1 MTYEEKLEQFK
12 LKPTHELFRNKTEID
27 LLPLEFTY
35 GPLNSTGSRLSICRF
50 EFKVRFADF
59 DWFEPYGNFGKLQ
72 ILQMI
77 EICSND
83 LQVISLFELLS
94 ATKQEIDV

>member
-12 LKPTHELFRNKTEID
+12 LKSTHELFRNKTEFD
-27 LLPLEFTY
+27 LLPIEFTY
-35 GPLNSTGSRLSICRF
+35 GSLNSPSSQIVSVHKF
-50 EFKVRFADF
+50 ELKVRFADF
-59 DWFEPYGNFGKLQ
+59 DWFEPYGKFGKGQ

-83 LQVISLFELLS
+83 LQVIALFELLS
-94 ATKQEIDV
+94 ATKQ